1 MILSILPCCQT
12 ALPGSSIIA
21 IGFALWAC
29 LVGLGTA
36 SIALAGRPR
45 SPSHC
50 SARRPPRPRPISPRR
65 LERRILRAVVRRA
78 VLDARG
84 GRLLPGQVEVVLA
97 PAELDALGPL
107 ADLVAENVAHG
118 MVMLARRRGY
128 RLAAEPVVRLIPL
141 ATRSCGRPLV
151 LTGLGGPADLRAI
164 GRPGPPGGAQRPP
177 VLRRLEPPGRPL
189 FLRDDHLRVGRPA
202 ECDLTVPEAAV
213 SRRHASL
220 HRRADGWYLLDHGS
234 TNGTFLNGSR
244 VAGPVRLTDGDEIRL
259 GRRVRLRFELSPLRA
274 A

>member
-1 MILSILPCCQT
+1 MILPLLPSYQT
-12 ALPGSSIIA
+12 ALPGSSITA
-21 IGFALWAC
+21 IGFAFWAC

-45 SPSHC
+45 SPSPC
-50 SARRPPRPRPISPRR
+50 SSRRPPWPRAISPRR

-78 VLDARG
+78 VLDVRG
-84 GRLLPGQVEVVLA
+84 SRLLPDQVEVVLA
-97 PAELDALGPL
+97 PAELHALGPL

-118 MVMLARRRGY
+118 MVTLVRRRGY
-128 RLAAEPVVRLIPL
+128 RLAAEPVVKLMPL
-141 ATRSCGRPLV
+141 ATRPCGRPLV
-151 LTGLGGPADLRAI
+151 LTRLGGPAALRVT
-164 GRPGPPGGAQRPP
+164 GRPGPPSGAHGLA

-189 FLRDDHLRVGRPA
+189 LLRVDHLRLGRPA
-202 ECDLTVPEAAV
+202 ECDLAVPEPAV
-213 SRRHASL
+213 SRRHASV

-244 VAGPVRLTDGDEIRL
+244 VAEPVMLADGDEIRL
-259 GRRVRLRFELSPLRA
+259 GRQVRLRFELSPLRA